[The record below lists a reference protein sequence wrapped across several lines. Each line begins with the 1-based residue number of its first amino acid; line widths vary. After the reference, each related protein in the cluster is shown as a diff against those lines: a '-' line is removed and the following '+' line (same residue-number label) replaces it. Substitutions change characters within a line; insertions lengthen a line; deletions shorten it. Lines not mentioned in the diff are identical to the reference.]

1 MANYLMRKLASSNR
15 PRTGGRR
22 VAAFTLLEV
31 MVATIVLVFAITSSI
46 TVMQS
51 GFQALD
57 TARNLTT
64 AGQIMQNEMENLRL
78 KNWTQ
83 IQAVQDAGNAGTTT
97 VALDPS
103 LGAAATRFTCMCT
116 IGDLKTDMK
125 QITLTTKWN
134 GTDGRLHTV
143 SYLTRYGKDGLND
156 YYYTVH

>member
-1 MANYLMRKLASSNR
+1 MAYYLMHNPATSIPSRR
-15 PRTGGRR
+15 GRR
-22 VAAFTLLEV
+22 MATAFTLLEV

-64 AGQIMQNEMENLRL
+64 AGQIMENEMESLRL

-83 IQAVQDAGNAGTTT
+83 IQALEDTGNTT
-97 VALDPS
+97 VVPDPS
-103 LGAAATRFTCMCT
+103 LGPDATRFNSTC
-116 IGDLKTDMK
+116 IISDLKTDMK
-125 QITLTTKWN
+125 QITLTTTWK
-134 GTDGRLHTV
+134 GADGRPHTA

>member
-1 MANYLMRKLASSNR
+1 MSDHLMSDFAAPNR
-15 PRTGGRR
+15 PRTGGRM

-31 MVATIVLVFAITSSI
+31 MVATVVLVFAIASSI

-64 AGQIMQNEMENLRL
+64 AGQIMENEMESLRL
-78 KNWTQ
+78 KNWSQ
-83 IQAVQDAGNAGTTT
+83 IQAVQDAGNAGTTA
-97 VALDPS
+97 VALDPG
-103 LGAAATRFTCMCT
+103 LGAAASRFTCMCT
-116 IGDLKTDMK
+116 ISDLKTDMK

-134 GTDGRLHTV
+134 GSDGRPHTV
-143 SYLTRYGKDGLND
+143 SYLTRYGKNGLND

>member
-103 LGAAATRFTCMCT
+103 LGFTCTCT

-125 QITLTTKWN
+125 QITLITKWN
-134 GTDGRLHTV
+134 GTDGRPHTV
-143 SYLTRYGKDGLND
+143 SYLTRYGKNGLND